1 MYTVMTKGKVD
12 EILKKH
18 KVDHLFYLGNGARGK
33 ISEIHLKIDR
43 KTDLR
48 NKEFALQ
55 FEKESGA
62 IAIWDIRERINLNA
76 SLDLYAQNSMKW
88 EDVDTIYIQEIAIGK
103 RNSDIISKLALMT
116 FSQLEDFL
124 KVNSFFE
131 FEIEVDNRDLDAEG
145 VQSINVLST
154 EEGKSIAFYGER
166 YERQKALREAAI
178 KIHGYTCSVCGFDY
192 SKFYGLIGKD
202 YIEVHHLK
210 PLNLGKQTPDP
221 KTDMISVCANCHRMI
236 HRKKYETLTP
246 DELKNMIR
254 DAKNNH

>member
-1 MYTVMTKGKVD
+1 
-12 EILKKH
+12 
-18 KVDHLFYLGNGARGK
+18 
-33 ISEIHLKIDR
+33 KIDR

-88 EDVDTIYIQEIAIGK
+88 EDVDTICIQEIAIGK

-131 FEIEVDNRDLDAEG
+131 FEIEVDNRDLNAEG

-154 EEGKSIAFYGER
+154 EEGKTIAFYGER
-166 YERQKALREAAI
+166 YERQKALR
-178 KIHGYTCSVCGFDY
+178 
-192 SKFYGLIGKD
+192 
-202 YIEVHHLK
+202 
-210 PLNLGKQTPDP
+210 
-221 KTDMISVCANCHRMI
+221 
-236 HRKKYETLTP
+236 
-246 DELKNMIR
+246 
-254 DAKNNH
+254 

>member
-88 EDVDTIYIQEIAIGK
+88 EDVDTICIQEIAIGK

-116 FSQLEDFL
+116 FE
-124 KVNSFFE
+124 
-131 FEIEVDNRDLDAEG
+131 
-145 VQSINVLST
+145 
-154 EEGKSIAFYGER
+154 
-166 YERQKALREAAI
+166 
-178 KIHGYTCSVCGFDY
+178 Y
-192 SKFYGLIGKD
+192 SGRS
-202 YIEVHHLK
+202 EPAV
-210 PLNLGKQTPDP
+210 
-221 KTDMISVCANCHRMI
+221 R
-236 HRKKYETLTP
+236 
-246 DELKNMIR
+246 
-254 DAKNNH
+254 